1 MDPYYMPFVWL
12 AIAFIM
18 GIVEAG
24 TSQLVSIWFVLGA
37 VAAAITCIFTDNI
50 PIQIAVFIIISLIAL
65 AVTRPFVKKITQKK
79 AEPTNSDRYIG
90 MTAEVISEINN
101 QKGRGQVNVSG
112 SVWSARSVDNSI
124 LPEGKMVVVEKIEG
138 VKLIVKEV

>member
-1 MDPYYMPFVWL
+1 MDPYYMPFIWL
-12 AIAFIM
+12 GIAFIM
-18 GIVEAG
+18 GVLEAG
-24 TSQLVSIWFVLGA
+24 TSQLVSIWFVLGS
-37 VAAAITCIFTDNI
+37 VSAAITCIFTDNI
-50 PIQIAVFIIISLIAL
+50 PIQIAVFIIVSLIAL

-101 QKGRGQVNVSG
+101 QKGAGQVNVSG
-112 SVWSARSVDNSI
+112 SVWSARSADNSI
-124 LPEGKMVVVEKIEG
+124 LPEGKIVVVEKIEG

>member
-1 MDPYYMPFVWL
+1 MDPYYMPFIWL
-12 AIAFIM
+12 GIAFIM
-18 GIVEAG
+18 GVLEAG
-24 TSQLVSIWFVLGA
+24 TSQLVSIWFVLGS

-101 QKGRGQVNVSG
+101 QKGHGQVNVSG
-112 SVWSARSVDNSI
+112 SVWSARSIDNSI